1 MQVMFQKGHK
11 KYGGR
16 KLGDRNKIS
25 LKLFNEFLSCLN
37 EVEGDRQISRGKS
50 FFRHIIELGYLDKT
64 VGIAILKKLVPDK
77 VYNAIEFEGNKD
89 VKVKFE
95 LVSSEENKYGD
106 RVIKRTT

>member
-1 MQVMFQKGHK
+1 MFEKGHK

-16 KLGDRNKIS
+16 KLGDKNKIS

-37 EVEGDRQISRGKS
+37 EVEEDRQISKGKS
-50 FFRHIIELGYLDKT
+50 FFRHIIEQGYLDKQ

-89 VKVKFE
+89 IKVQFE
-95 LVSSEENKYGD
+95 LVSSEENEYGD
-106 RVIKRTT
+106 KVINRTT